1 MFDPSFF
8 KNLSVL
14 CANLAPVAGPFLES
28 SGNVARAIDNA
39 QVQIAELSLQNRQLE
54 AQLAALPQ
62 GSYQQQCRELLE
74 HD

>member
-28 SGNVARAIDNA
+28 SGNVARAIDNT
-39 QVQIAELSLQNRQLE
+39 QVQITE
-54 AQLAALPQ
+54 AALLNQRIEAHIAALPQ
-62 GSYQQQCRELLE
+62 SSYQQQCRELLE
-74 HD
+74 ES